1 MAKNERKLT
10 PAEQKRKE
18 QFALVCEEM
27 ERQGYRKTDLTIGVV
42 KANLLALIVI
52 LPFAVLSGAVVLSRV
67 SFRSMAESMSP
78 FDFLLFLL
86 VMLLSYRSSRR
97 HPWTYMGSFCRK
109 SLESH
114 SLRRDLECAYALLHL
129 CAADEARAV
138 YSRRGHADAR
148 AWYRPDG
155 RRGSDRD
162 FLGLH
167 SGDDRHDLRR
177 RRGFCHYTQ
186 NRGLHRQRGKEA
198 VYYDHPY
205 ECGVVVFEKDC
216 SNNAKAP
223 VLRHGRFCVENP
235 SSFKRFCNSE
245 AEAAQVFDILSR
257 QL

>member
-42 KANLLALIVI
+42 KANLLALIVM

-67 SFRSMAESMSP
+67 SFLSMAESMSP

-86 VMLLSYRSSRR
+86 VMLLLTAV
-97 HPWTYMGSFCRK
+97 HEGIHGLTWGLFA
-109 SLESH
+109 ESH
-114 SLRRDLECAYALLHL
+114 WRAIRFGVVWNALTPYCTCAQPMKRGQYILR
-129 CAADEARAV
+129 ARPC
-138 YSRRGHADAR
+138 RRSCLVS
-148 AWYRPDG
+148 PDG

-167 SGDDRHDLRR
+167 SCISHDLRR

-186 NRGLHRQRGKEA
+186 NTAPQA
-198 VYYDHPY
+198 VRK
-205 ECGVVVFEKDC
+205 G
-216 SNNAKAP
+216 SRI
-223 VLRHGRFCVENP
+223 LRPPLRMRRC
-235 SSFKRFCNSE
+235 R
-245 AEAAQVFDILSR
+245 I
-257 QL
+257 